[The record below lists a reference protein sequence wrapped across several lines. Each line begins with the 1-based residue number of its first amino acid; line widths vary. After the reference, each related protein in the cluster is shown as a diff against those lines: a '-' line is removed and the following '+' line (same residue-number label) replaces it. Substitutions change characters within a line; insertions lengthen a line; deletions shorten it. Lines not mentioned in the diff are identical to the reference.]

1 MNTELKSY
9 TSVLD
14 GIPAAIL
21 MKDSE
26 GIFVYLNDRACFM
39 LGFAREQLIGKS
51 DLDFFPEEQAKGYL
65 AADKAILASG
75 EAREIEEK
83 ITDMD
88 GFEHTVIT
96 HKTRCN
102 LGGQFYIVG
111 FITDITPIRDSEE
124 RVKLMAF
131 NDSLT
136 GLPNRRSLFKHLD
149 EALINGS
156 EALALILIDLDGFKA
171 VNDNYGHIAGDELLK
186 EFGFRLKSVTRSTDH
201 VVRMG
206 GDEFAVMVH
215 GYGTEEAIN
224 SVCQEIINRSTDPIQ
239 VMGVQVHVEASL
251 GVYLVSEADVSSGEC
266 VRKSDNVLYAAKRLG
281 KGRFV
286 IYSSDLDASLLR
298 RTAIEAGLKESLN
311 TGDGLKCYYQPV
323 IEGSTG
329 RVIGAEAL
337 ARWSSELLG
346 DVSPAQFVLVAEE
359 TGLINQLGEWVLRK
373 ACEQAKDWELPLLS
387 VNVSPLQLRD
397 PHFSAKVLAILAQTG
412 FKHSNLELEITE
424 STIVH
429 ANTQCL
435 AHIKTL
441 RASGISISLDD
452 FGSGYSSLQLLRE
465 LDLDRVKIDKSFVKF
480 VNDDGDAA
488 AIVEALTN
496 LGHALGLKVTA
507 EGVETD
513 DQRNF
518 LLGAGCKNMQ
528 GYFFSKPVDAE
539 SFLTYFNESILR
551 SDYEV

>member
-1 MNTELKSY
+1 MNIELKSY

-14 GIPAAIL
+14 GMPAAIL
-21 MKDSE
+21 MKDSD
-26 GIFVYLNDRACFM
+26 GRFVYLNDRACFM

-51 DLDFFPEEQAKGYL
+51 DLDFFPEDQAQGYL
-65 AADKAILASG
+65 AADKAILVSG

-83 ITDMD
+83 ITDME

-136 GLPNRRSLFKHLD
+136 GLPNRRSLFEHLD

-156 EALALILIDLDGFKA
+156 ESLALILIDLDGFKA
-171 VNDNYGHIAGDELLK
+171 VNDNYGHVAGDELLK
-186 EFGFRLKSVTRSTDH
+186 EFGFRLKSVTQASDH

-215 GYGTEEAIN
+215 GYENDDAI
-224 SVCQEIINRSTDPIQ
+224 SAVCQEIIDRSSDPIQ

-266 VRKSDNVLYAAKRLG
+266 VRKSDNALYEAKRLG

-298 RTAIEAGLKESLN
+298 RTAIEAGLRQSLN
-311 TGDGLKCYYQPV
+311 TGEGLKCYYQPV
-323 IEGSTG
+323 IDGSTG

-337 ARWSSELLG
+337 ARWSSDLLG
-346 DVSPAQFVLVAEE
+346 EVSPAQFVLVAEE
-359 TGLINQLGEWVLRK
+359 TGLINQIGEWVLRK
-373 ACEQAKDWELPLLS
+373 ACEQAKDWELPLS

-397 PHFSAKVLAILAQTG
+397 PHFSAKVLAILSKTG
-412 FKHSNLELEITE
+412 FKPSNLELEITE

-429 ANTQCL
+429 ADAQCL
-435 AHIKTL
+435 THIKTL
-441 RASGISISLDD
+441 RASGIGISLDD
-452 FGSGYSSLQLLRE
+452 FGTGYSSLQLLRE

-480 VNDDGDAA
+480 VNDEGDAA

-496 LGHALGLKVTA
+496 LGTALGLKVTA

-513 DQRNF
+513 QQRTF
-518 LLGAGCKNMQ
+518 LLGAGCVDMQ
-528 GYFFSKPVDAE
+528 GYLFSKPVDAGA
-539 SFLTYFNESILR
+539 FR
-551 SDYEV
+551 SYLDETLLLDTGPK